1 MSRTCPEFK
10 LKKPNDSEYVP
21 SSFAYQ
27 PSRKGATGSPV
38 GGTGASGI
46 LIPFPNLELFGSWAI
61 KAGATITK
69 VNVRIRLIRIL

>member
-38 GGTGASGI
+38 GGTGESGI
-46 LIPFPNLELFGSWAI
+46 LMPFPNRELFGFWAI
-61 KAGATITK
+61 KAGTAIKK
-69 VNVRIRLIRIL
+69 VNMRTTPIRTL